1 MTAKIQSV
9 SSRRLMLLLSFVA
22 VCATAC
28 QAAPVTGV
36 APRPTAQ
43 ATIRASALA
52 TPTPTPTQLVP
63 LSIEY
68 MRVQSY
74 PGSDLT
80 IEQTLSPGANYT
92 RYIAS
97 YRSEGL
103 KIFGLLTVPRA
114 ARPARGWPVII
125 FNHGYIPPAQYR
137 TNERYVAYVDGFAR
151 NGYIVFKPDYRGHG
165 SSEGTASTGY
175 GAPDYTIDVLNAL
188 ATLKRY
194 PQADPNRIGMWGHSM
209 GGQMTLRS
217 LVISKD
223 IKAAVIWA
231 GVVAP
236 YADLLTKW
244 PHPGGM
250 SPPAA
255 RFSWRQSFVQTYGS
269 PDANPQFWNSIS
281 PNTYVGDISAPIQLH
296 HDTADAE
303 VPLAF
308 SQTLDRELMAAGK
321 SVDFYTYPGNDHNL
335 SLSFSLAM
343 QRSIAFFNRYVKGV

>member
-1 MTAKIQSV
+1 
-9 SSRRLMLLLSFVA
+9 
-22 VCATAC
+22 
-28 QAAPVTGV
+28 
-36 APRPTAQ
+36 
-43 ATIRASALA
+43 
-52 TPTPTPTQLVP
+52 
-63 LSIEY
+63 
-68 MRVQSY
+68 MRGQSY

-80 IEQTLSPGANYT
+80 IEQTLPAGSNYG
-92 RYIAS
+92 RFIAS

-114 ARPARGWPVII
+114 ARPSRGWPVII
-125 FNHGYIPPAQYR
+125 FNHGYIPPTQYR
-137 TNERYVAYVDGFAR
+137 TTERYAAYVDAFAR
-151 NGYIVFKPDYRGHG
+151 NGFIVFKPDYRGHG

-188 ATLKRY
+188 ATLKQY

-217 LVISKD
+217 LVISRD

-231 GVVAP
+231 GVIAP

-244 PHPGGM
+244 PHPGGT

-269 PDANPQFWNSIS
+269 PDTNPQFWNSIS

-308 SQTLDRELMAAGK
+308 SQTLDSELVTAGK
-321 SVDFYTYPGNDHNL
+321 NVELYTYPGNDHNL
-335 SLSFSLAM
+335 SLSFALAM
-343 QRSIAFFNRYVKGV
+343 QRSIAFFNRYVKNA